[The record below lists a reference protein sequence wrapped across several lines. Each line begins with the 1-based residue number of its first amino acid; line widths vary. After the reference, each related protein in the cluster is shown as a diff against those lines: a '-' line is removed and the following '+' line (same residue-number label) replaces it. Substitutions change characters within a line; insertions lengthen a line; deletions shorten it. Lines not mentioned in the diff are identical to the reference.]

1 MQGRKFIFIVLAVLL
16 ALAIWQTNRPREN
29 QLPTLDRQEILTD
42 FKPPEAAQED
52 RTEYYLYFSRGF
64 TGEVGESF
72 YLGSVTRE
80 EKKTL
85 RYQII
90 SQEGR
95 KPVYHAKNDWQG
107 LLPAKR
113 FDVYTWKGNQ
123 WGLLQE
129 KD

>member
-42 FKPPEAAQED
+42 FKPPEAAMK
-52 RTEYYLYFSRGF
+52 TGEYFVFSRGF
-64 TGEVGESF
+64 TGEVGRAF
-72 YLGSVTRE
+72 FGACAGGRNI
-80 EKKTL
+80 

-90 SQEGR
+90 SRRE

-107 LLPAKR
+107 LLPATR